1 VSFVQASLKV
11 EREQEFAEL
20 KAVIQRAFAPEQ
32 AQRFLKE
39 LDRRGIR
46 IRDFDAVLISGAL
59 GAVGERPKKSGNVAS
74 GLYQALPV
82 SDQAQI
88 REFYL
93 SRIEEVDPKLRAKF
107 QKLYRYY

>member
-1 VSFVQASLKV
+1 MSFVQAAIKV
-11 EREQEFAEL
+11 EREKEFGEL

-32 AQRFLKE
+32 VESFLKR
-39 LDRRGIR
+39 LDSQGIR
-46 IRDFDAVLISGAL
+46 IRDFDAAL
-59 GAVGERPKKSGNVAS
+59 ASRAFEAAGERSSKSGNAAS

-88 REFYL
+88 RELYL
-93 SRIEEVDPKLRAKF
+93 SRIEEVDPKLRARF